1 LTFHLFLSRYGWYAL
16 EYYLFRILPPYDL
29 FTRQR
34 PFREGYWGREI
45 HCGTK
50 MPRSKVIYRYLQI
63 RNKVLY
69 LLVYTS
75 LYIFNINWCTAR
87 VGVGLAYLQNVMQ
100 DSACPS
106 SLHKNR
112 SFSREVTYA
121 QRESLGF
128 SCGSLNFKATEIVA
142 QTSTTMKAA
151 HASWK
156 MDFSILISTRVSVS
170 CFLFIFCFSVYI
182 YHISKVYRL

>member
-1 LTFHLFLSRYGWYAL
+1 
-16 EYYLFRILPPYDL
+16 
-29 FTRQR
+29 
-34 PFREGYWGREI
+34 
-45 HCGTK
+45 

-75 LYIFNINWCTAR
+75 LYIFNINSCTAR

-142 QTSTTMKAA
+142 QTSTTTKAA

-170 CFLFIFCFSVYI
+170 CFLCLYLSY
-182 YHISKVYRL
+182 

>member
-1 LTFHLFLSRYGWYAL
+1 
-16 EYYLFRILPPYDL
+16 
-29 FTRQR
+29 
-34 PFREGYWGREI
+34 
-45 HCGTK
+45 
-50 MPRSKVIYRYLQI
+50 
-63 RNKVLY
+63 

-87 VGVGLAYLQNVMQ
+87 VGVGLAYLQNAMQ

-128 SCGSLNFKATEIVA
+128 SCGSLNFKATKIVA

-156 MDFSILISTRVSVS
+156 MDFSILISTCVSVS

-182 YHISKVYRL
+182 CHISKVYRLWRFIVVEQLDFFPKYIETDKKRLLNWRSIEYF